1 MRGFLLHLLDKLQ
14 HWRGF
19 QSTFGLGGSPVL
31 GFVKLT
37 HFRNVL
43 LRTTLALSYH
53 DQGMA
58 PSMVEGVHFASPR
71 AGHHVTPRH
80 QLHSTIYRQ
89 TPNMHRVLIV
99 EDDSAFRAR
108 FEAMLVSDPA
118 FEIVASVGTGGE
130 GLAML
135 DLRKPD
141 ILLVDLGL
149 PDLSGIE
156 VIRHANHTLPACE
169 CMVVTVFGDEEHVL
183 ASIEAGAAGYLLK
196 DASEENFLSG
206 IRELMSGGS
215 PISPIIARRL
225 LKRFHA
231 DPAPVSSAEAA
242 LAAEVTATSDVAL
255 SDREHEIL
263 VLASKGF
270 NYPEMGKLMG
280 ISPHTVT
287 SHVKKIYRKLA
298 VHSRGEAV
306 FEANRMG
313 LIHTL

>member
-1 MRGFLLHLLDKLQ
+1 M
-14 HWRGF
+14 
-19 QSTFGLGGSPVL
+19 P
-31 GFVKLT
+31 
-37 HFRNVL
+37 
-43 LRTTLALSYH
+43 
-53 DQGMA
+53 
-58 PSMVEGVHFASPR
+58 
-71 AGHHVTPRH
+71 
-80 QLHSTIYRQ
+80 
-89 TPNMHRVLIV
+89 RVLIV

-108 FEAMLVSDPA
+108 YTAMLANDASFDV
-118 FEIVASVGTGGE
+118 VASVGTGAE

-135 DLRKPD
+135 DLKQPD

-149 PDLSGIE
+149 PDISGIE
-156 VIRHANHTLPACE
+156 VIRHATQTLPACE

-183 ASIEAGAAGYLLK
+183 ASIEAGASGYLLK
-196 DASEENFLSG
+196 DASEESFLAG
-206 IRELMSGGS
+206 IGELMNGGS

-231 DPAPVSSAEAA
+231 EPLSPAISADAPDADGE
-242 LAAEVTATSDVAL
+242 LMGVAL
-255 SDREHEIL
+255 SDREREIL
-263 VLASKGF
+263 LLASKGF

-313 LIHTL
+313 LIRTL

>member
-1 MRGFLLHLLDKLQ
+1 M
-14 HWRGF
+14 
-19 QSTFGLGGSPVL
+19 S
-31 GFVKLT
+31 
-37 HFRNVL
+37 
-43 LRTTLALSYH
+43 
-53 DQGMA
+53 
-58 PSMVEGVHFASPR
+58 
-71 AGHHVTPRH
+71 
-80 QLHSTIYRQ
+80 
-89 TPNMHRVLIV
+89 RVLIV
-99 EDDSAFRAR
+99 EDDPAFCAR
-108 FEAMLVSDPA
+108 YAAMLANDPS
-118 FEIVASVGTGGE
+118 FEVVASVGTGGE

-149 PDLSGIE
+149 PDISGIE
-156 VIRHANHTLPACE
+156 VIRHASQTLPLCE

-196 DASEENFLSG
+196 DASEESFLSG
-206 IRELMSGGS
+206 IRELINGGS

-225 LKRFHA
+225 LRRFHA
-231 DPAPVSSAEAA
+231 DTPGDSIAADKATDEASS
-242 LAAEVTATSDVAL
+242 VAL
-255 SDREHEIL
+255 SVREREIL
-263 VLASKGF
+263 LLASKGF

-313 LIHTL
+313 LIRTL

>member
-1 MRGFLLHLLDKLQ
+1 M
-14 HWRGF
+14 
-19 QSTFGLGGSPVL
+19 P
-31 GFVKLT
+31 
-37 HFRNVL
+37 
-43 LRTTLALSYH
+43 
-53 DQGMA
+53 
-58 PSMVEGVHFASPR
+58 
-71 AGHHVTPRH
+71 
-80 QLHSTIYRQ
+80 
-89 TPNMHRVLIV
+89 RVLIV

-108 FEAMLVSDPA
+108 YMAMLANDAS
-118 FEIVASVGTGGE
+118 FEVVASVGTGGE

-135 DLRKPD
+135 DLRQPD

-149 PDLSGIE
+149 PDISGIE
-156 VIRHANHTLPACE
+156 VIRHATQTLPKCE

-183 ASIEAGAAGYLLK
+183 ASIEAGASGYLLK
-196 DASEENFLSG
+196 DASEESFLAG
-206 IRELMSGGS
+206 IRELMNGGS

-231 DPAPVSSAEAA
+231 EPLSPAISVDAPDADGD
-242 LAAEVTATSDVAL
+242 LTGVAL
-255 SDREHEIL
+255 SDREREIL
-263 VLASKGF
+263 LLASKGF

-313 LIHTL
+313 LIRTL

>member
-1 MRGFLLHLLDKLQ
+1 
-14 HWRGF
+14 
-19 QSTFGLGGSPVL
+19 
-31 GFVKLT
+31 
-37 HFRNVL
+37 
-43 LRTTLALSYH
+43 
-53 DQGMA
+53 
-58 PSMVEGVHFASPR
+58 
-71 AGHHVTPRH
+71 
-80 QLHSTIYRQ
+80 
-89 TPNMHRVLIV
+89 MHRVLIV

-108 FEAMLVSDPA
+108 YAAMLANDAS
-118 FEIVASVGTGGE
+118 FEVVASVATGGE

-149 PDLSGIE
+149 PDVSGIE
-156 VIRHANHTLPACE
+156 VIRHASQTLPKCE

-196 DASEENFLSG
+196 DASEESFLSG
-206 IRELMSGGS
+206 IRELMNGGS

-231 DPAPVSSAEAA
+231 EVPAASAAAIDETSS
-242 LAAEVTATSDVAL
+242 VAL
-255 SDREHEIL
+255 SDREREIL
-263 VLASKGF
+263 LLASKGF
-270 NYPEMGKLMG
+270 NYPEMGKLMS

-313 LIHTL
+313 LIKTL

>member
-1 MRGFLLHLLDKLQ
+1 M
-14 HWRGF
+14 
-19 QSTFGLGGSPVL
+19 P
-31 GFVKLT
+31 
-37 HFRNVL
+37 
-43 LRTTLALSYH
+43 
-53 DQGMA
+53 
-58 PSMVEGVHFASPR
+58 
-71 AGHHVTPRH
+71 
-80 QLHSTIYRQ
+80 
-89 TPNMHRVLIV
+89 RVLIV

-108 FEAMLVSDPA
+108 YTAMLANDAS
-118 FEIVASVGTGGE
+118 FEVVASVGTGAE

-135 DLRKPD
+135 DLKQPD

-149 PDLSGIE
+149 PDFSGIE
-156 VIRHANHTLPACE
+156 VIRHATQTLPACE

-183 ASIEAGAAGYLLK
+183 ASIEAGASGYLLK
-196 DASEENFLSG
+196 DASEESFLAG
-206 IRELMSGGS
+206 IGELMNGGS

-231 DPAPVSSAEAA
+231 EPLSPAISVDAPDADGE
-242 LAAEVTATSDVAL
+242 LMGVAL
-255 SDREHEIL
+255 SDREREIL
-263 VLASKGF
+263 LLASKGF

-313 LIHTL
+313 LIRTL

>member
-1 MRGFLLHLLDKLQ
+1 M
-14 HWRGF
+14 
-19 QSTFGLGGSPVL
+19 P
-31 GFVKLT
+31 
-37 HFRNVL
+37 
-43 LRTTLALSYH
+43 
-53 DQGMA
+53 
-58 PSMVEGVHFASPR
+58 
-71 AGHHVTPRH
+71 
-80 QLHSTIYRQ
+80 
-89 TPNMHRVLIV
+89 RVLIV
-99 EDDSAFRAR
+99 EDDPAFRAR
-108 FEAMLVSDPA
+108 YAAMLANDPS
-118 FEIVASVGTGGE
+118 FEVVASVGSGGE

-156 VIRHANHTLPACE
+156 VIRHASRTLPKCE

-196 DASEENFLSG
+196 DASEESFLSG
-206 IRELMSGGS
+206 IRELMNGGS

-231 DPAPVSSAEAA
+231 EPPAASIPPGVSTDEA
-242 LAAEVTATSDVAL
+242 SDVAL
-255 SDREHEIL
+255 SDREREIL

-313 LIHTL
+313 LIRTL

>member
-1 MRGFLLHLLDKLQ
+1 M
-14 HWRGF
+14 
-19 QSTFGLGGSPVL
+19 P
-31 GFVKLT
+31 
-37 HFRNVL
+37 
-43 LRTTLALSYH
+43 
-53 DQGMA
+53 
-58 PSMVEGVHFASPR
+58 
-71 AGHHVTPRH
+71 
-80 QLHSTIYRQ
+80 
-89 TPNMHRVLIV
+89 RVLIV

-108 FEAMLVSDPA
+108 YMAMLANDAS
-118 FEIVASVGTGGE
+118 FEVVASVGTGGE

-135 DLRKPD
+135 DLRQPD

-149 PDLSGIE
+149 PDISGIE
-156 VIRHANHTLPACE
+156 VIRHATQTLPKCE

-183 ASIEAGAAGYLLK
+183 ASIEAGASGYLLK
-196 DASEENFLSG
+196 DASEESFLAG
-206 IRELMSGGS
+206 IRELMNGGS

-231 DPAPVSSAEAA
+231 EPLSPAISVDAPDADGEPMG
-242 LAAEVTATSDVAL
+242 VAL
-255 SDREHEIL
+255 SDREREIL
-263 VLASKGF
+263 LLASKGF

-313 LIHTL
+313 LIRTL

>member
-1 MRGFLLHLLDKLQ
+1 M
-14 HWRGF
+14 
-19 QSTFGLGGSPVL
+19 S
-31 GFVKLT
+31 
-37 HFRNVL
+37 
-43 LRTTLALSYH
+43 
-53 DQGMA
+53 
-58 PSMVEGVHFASPR
+58 
-71 AGHHVTPRH
+71 
-80 QLHSTIYRQ
+80 
-89 TPNMHRVLIV
+89 RVLIV
-99 EDDSAFRAR
+99 EDDPAFCAR
-108 FEAMLVSDPA
+108 YAAMLANDPS
-118 FEIVASVGTGGE
+118 FEVVASVGTGGE

-149 PDLSGIE
+149 PDISGIE
-156 VIRHANHTLPACE
+156 VIRHASQTLPLCE

-196 DASEENFLSG
+196 DASEESFLSG
-206 IRELMSGGS
+206 IRELINGGS

-225 LKRFHA
+225 LRRFHA
-231 DPAPVSSAEAA
+231 DTPGDSI
-242 LAAEVTATSDVAL
+242 AAEKATDEASSVAL
-255 SDREHEIL
+255 SDREREIL
-263 VLASKGF
+263 LLASKGF

-313 LIHTL
+313 LIRTL